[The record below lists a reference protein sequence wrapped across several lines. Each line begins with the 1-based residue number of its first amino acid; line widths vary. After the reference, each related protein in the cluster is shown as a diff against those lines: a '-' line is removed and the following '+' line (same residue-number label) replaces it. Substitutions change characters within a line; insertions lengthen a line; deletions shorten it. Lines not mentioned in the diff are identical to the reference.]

1 MVNQFPY
8 AIFSKKNIGSDQEGI
23 VHVLVA
29 DDVCYVSVY
38 SGRGGVARDLRCVR
52 AVKDRFPTLHDVVA
66 TRERSPAWVN
76 ASDRRP
82 LRPQILHGFN
92 VSIVKGQ
99 IEGLVGEKN
108 GGIIGQG

>member
-1 MVNQFPY
+1 M
-8 AIFSKKNIGSDQEGI
+8 
-23 VHVLVA
+23 LVA
-29 DDVCYVSVY
+29 DDVSYVSVDAGG
-38 SGRGGVARDLRCVR
+38 GRVAGDFGRMRTIEDG
-52 AVKDRFPTLHDVVA
+52 FPTLHDVVA